1 MTPPSARIHIGK
13 VKQRAALTQPLDA
26 GASRVC
32 VRSGNAEAAEAS
44 AQSVKHFAPKLSA
57 RRLVM
62 EGRLPP
68 KLQRRAQTPHI
79 HPDKVRHE
87 NQNAPTHPTHPAHP
101 ARPVPCRAQML
112 RAENFDPGAKLRL
125 IRRQRPSQI
134 QGPLAQCP
142 KVRQQQAPAR
152 GRSHLRKRQLQ
163 ISPRRAPPPANQRQR
178 QLPQAPAQKPP
189 RPPGQTPRH
198 SQQNQSNSSTASA
211 SSSSSGGGD
220 GRNSA

>member
-13 VKQRAALTQPLDA
+13 VKQRAALPQPFHA
-26 GASRVC
+26 GASGVC

-62 EGRLPP
+62 ESRLPP
-68 KLQRRAQTPHI
+68 KLQRRAQSPHI

-87 NQNAPTHPTHPAHP
+87 NQNAS
-101 ARPVPCRAQML
+101 ARLFPLRFRAQML

-134 QGPLAQCP
+134 QSPLAQCP
-142 KVRQQQAPAR
+142 KVRQQQAPGAHAE
-152 GRSHLRKRQLQ
+152 S
-163 ISPRRAPPPANQRQR
+163 SPETPTPNFAAPRPPPPANQRQR